1 MGTEKRACID
11 WSGHRAEWSATRNL
25 PAEPPRRS
33 FRVKASWLEA
43 ELVATLPAAVSQAP
57 VAQVAG
63 QAAVWTGVYLACSTA
78 ALCLAASQELLA
90 QAWALACPPSQTRN
104 CPPLRRGSGA
114 RPRPSRKSL
123 KCL

>member
-11 WSGHRAEWSATRNL
+11 WSGHLAEWSATRNL

-43 ELVATLPAAVSQAP
+43 ELVATLPAAGSQ
-57 VAQVAG
+57 AQVAG
-63 QAAVWTGVYLACSTA
+63 QAADWTAVQSACSTA

-90 QAWALACPPSQTRN
+90 QPWALACRPCQTRN
-104 CPPLRRGSGA
+104 CPPLRRGSCA
-114 RPRPSRKSL
+114 RPRPLRKS
-123 KCL
+123 